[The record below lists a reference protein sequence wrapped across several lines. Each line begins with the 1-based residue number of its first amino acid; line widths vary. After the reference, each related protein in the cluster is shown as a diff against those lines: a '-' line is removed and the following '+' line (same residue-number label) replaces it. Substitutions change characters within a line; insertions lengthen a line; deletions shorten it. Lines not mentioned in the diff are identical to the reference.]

1 MTTAFSP
8 AAVAAPNR
16 LSLCPSL
23 RHTLLARTALV
34 SVAVALTQATAT
46 PALAANLA
54 PNALPSGGQVT
65 VGKARISQ
73 TETAMTIQQST
84 PKAVLTWQSFDIGA
98 GASVVFNQPDAGSMA
113 LNRVIAANPSVILG
127 KLSAN
132 GQIILINPNGV
143 VFGAGST
150 VNVGGLVAST
160 LNVTDNDFLA
170 DHLQFQRGDA
180 TGKIVNKG
188 SIHADKYAALISP
201 KVTNKGL
208 IEATLGTVALASG
221 DKVTLTLAGDR
232 LVSLQVE
239 PAAVDSLI
247 KNGGILRADNGKVLL
262 TAEAAD
268 KLYGGAINST
278 GIIEASSLTST
289 GGQIGLSA
297 SGPITLVGATLNAQ
311 GATGGGSIVV
321 GDAATASVSV
331 DAKSS
336 LNASA
341 GQSGKGGHI
350 VVNSQKTTFRG
361 TAQANGGKTGGDGGL
376 IETSGHSL
384 DVETANVTAKST
396 LGRPGTWLLD
406 PTDLTVDDA
415 AANTIQNTLN
425 SGTGVTLQ
433 TTASGSSG
441 PGIANAAGAGDI
453 TINAPFTWNT
463 NTILTLDA
471 YRSVQVNA
479 NITASGIAGGLNVT
493 YNDGGSGGNLLT
505 GAGAAVTLA
514 GSNASLTINGQG
526 FLLVRT
532 FADLQAIGYTSPI
545 GANYALVNDID
556 AKNALFTPIGANT
569 DDWYNQTFD
578 GLGHKISNL
587 QLKTVSLDGWT
598 QFGLFRSIAAN
609 GVIRNLGLVG
619 ASTAPGA
626 GNGGV
631 LTQHDS
637 GLVINVYST
646 GTINCGDYCGG
657 LVGVLGGN
665 SIVSSYSSVTV
676 NGGSAI
682 GGLVGETWPGYSG
695 AIISSYATG
704 AVNSNNG
711 SNVGGLV
718 GSNDWTHSIVS
729 SYALGSVNSNNN
741 AKNIG
746 GLAGYNSG
754 FISSSYAK
762 GAVTAGTTSSAVG
775 GLVGNNFG
783 TLSSSYWDIT
793 ASGQTK
799 GAGFGTQ
806 TGVTGLTDAQA
817 KTMSSYSGFDFTNT
831 WIPGVNTYPMLK
843 SLPLVLNVSI
853 NNASKTYGSVNP
865 TFTGSITGF
874 RGDDTASM
882 VQGLTLQSASTTSS
896 NAGNYAITGSGAAA
910 VNNGGQSYL
919 INYLP
924 GALTINPAAL
934 TITAAN
940 ASMTYGGSV
949 PNFTAS
955 YTGFVNGDSVS
966 SLTTPVSLAATG
978 NSHSN
983 AGTYAITASG
993 AASPNYVITYNP
1005 ATLTIN
1011 PAPLT
1016 ITANAS
1022 MTYGG
1027 NVPSLPASSY
1037 SGFVNGD
1044 GVSSLTTPANLTSTG
1059 NSHSNAGQYSAVAS
1073 GATSHNYAITYLPGA
1088 LTINPAALTIT
1099 AANASMTYGGTVP
1112 SFTASY
1118 AGFVNGDS
1126 VGSLTTPVSLT
1137 STGNSHSNAGTYA
1150 ITASGASSRNYAI
1163 TYKSGTLTINPAALT
1178 ITAGNTAMTYGG
1190 SVPSFTASYAGF
1202 VNGDSVGSLTT
1213 PVSLTSTGNS
1223 HSNAGTYAITASGAA
1238 SRNYAITYKPGT
1250 LTINPALL
1258 TIAVNNASMVYGGSV
1273 PTLSVNYTG
1282 FVNGDGVSSLATAP
1296 VLAVNMPTKPVVGT
1310 YANALTAAGAS
1321 ARNYKITYAAGTLKI
1336 TPRPVTWSVASVTS
1350 KYGTLPSLGQAT
1362 LSGILSGDS
1371 LGVSLGIFSG
1381 STQVALAT
1389 TTPIGSYSEKV
1400 TGLTGASA
1408 ANYMLAT
1415 SGNTPGTLTIYR

>member
-1 MTTAFSP
+1 MTTAFFP

-98 GASVVFNQPDAGSMA
+98 GESVVFNQPDAGSMA

-132 GQIILINPNGV
+132 GQVILINPNGV

-289 GGQIGLSA
+289 GGQIALSA
-297 SGPITLVGATLNAQ
+297 SGPITLAGATLNAQ

-361 TAQANGGKTGGDGGL
+361 TAKANGGKTGGDGGL

-384 DVETANVTAKST
+384 DVETANVTAKAT

-425 SGTGVTLQ
+425 GGTGVTLQ
-433 TTASGSSG
+433 TTASGWSG
-441 PGIANAAGAGDI
+441 PGIANADGAGDI
-453 TINAPFTWNT
+453 TINAPITWNT

-479 NITASGIAGGLNVT
+479 NVTASGVAGGLNVT

-514 GSNASLTINGQG
+514 GSNATLSINGQSY
-526 FLLVRT
+526 LLIRT
-532 FADLQAIGYTSPI
+532 LADLQAIGYTSPI
-545 GANYALVNDID
+545 SANYALVNDID
-556 AKNALFTPIGANT
+556 AKNAIFTPIGANA
-569 DDWYNQTFD
+569 DAWYNQTFD
-578 GLGHKISNL
+578 GLGHNISNI
-587 QLKTVSLDGWT
+587 QLKTASVEGTSVA
-598 QFGLFRSIAAN
+598 GLFRGISGH
-609 GVIRNLGLVG
+609 GVVRNFGLVG
-619 ASTAPGA
+619 ASNATEAWDGGILTPYSNGTVVNVFSTGVIDCA
-626 GNGGV
+626 GSCGGLIGV
-631 LTQHDS
+631 FGVGGGTIAS
-637 GLVINVYST
+637 SYST
-646 GTINCGDYCGG
+646 AKVTGRSYTGG
-657 LVGVLGGN
+657 LVGATKCN
-665 SIVSSYSSVTV
+665 D
-676 NGGSAI
+676 NK
-682 GGLVGETWPGYSG
+682 VGG
-695 AIISSYATG
+695 AIVSSYATG
-704 AVNSNNG
+704 PVTDIG
-711 SNVGGLV
+711 GGYVGGLV
-718 GSNDWTHSIVS
+718 GWNSVGENIFS
-729 SYALGSVNSNNN
+729 SYALGTVSAYRPVYM
-741 AKNIG
+741 G
-746 GLAGYNSG
+746 GLVGQNIG

-762 GAVTAGTTSSAVG
+762 GSVSVGFAANAVG
-775 GLVGNNFG
+775 GLVGNNWG
-783 TLSSSYWDIT
+783 GISSSYWDAT
-793 ASGQTK
+793 TSGLVQ
-799 GAGFGTQ
+799 GIGGGTQ

-817 KTMSSYSGFDFTNT
+817 KTMSSYSGFDFKNT
-831 WIPGVNTYPMLK
+831 WMPGVNTYPMLK

-874 RGDDTASM
+874 RGDDTAGM
-882 VQGLTLQSASTTSS
+882 VQGLTLQSASAASS

-924 GALTINPAAL
+924 G
-934 TITAAN
+934 
-940 ASMTYGGSV
+940 
-949 PNFTAS
+949 
-955 YTGFVNGDSVS
+955 
-966 SLTTPVSLAATG
+966 
-978 NSHSN
+978 
-983 AGTYAITASG
+983 
-993 AASPNYVITYNP
+993 
-1005 ATLTIN
+1005 TLTVN

-1016 ITANAS
+1016 ITAGNTA

-1027 NVPSLPASSY
+1027 
-1037 SGFVNGD
+1037 
-1044 GVSSLTTPANLTSTG
+1044 
-1059 NSHSNAGQYSAVAS
+1059 SA
-1073 GATSHNYAITYLPGA
+1073 
-1088 LTINPAALTIT
+1088 
-1099 AANASMTYGGTVP
+1099 P

-1126 VGSLTTPVSLT
+1126 AGSLTTPVSLT

-1150 ITASGASSRNYAI
+1150 ITASGATSPNYAI
-1163 TYKSGTLTINPAALT
+1163 AYKSGTLSINPAVLT

-1223 HSNAGTYAITASGAA
+1223 HSNAGTYGITASGAA

-1296 VLAVNMPTKPVVGT
+1296 VLAVHMPTKPVVGT

-1371 LGVSLGIFSG
+1371 LGVSLGVFIG
-1381 STQVALAT
+1381 STRVALAT
-1389 TTPIGSYSEKV
+1389 TTPVGSYSEKV